1 MTAPARRLTLPV
13 EGMTCAS
20 CTGRV
25 ERVLKR
31 VPGVQAVA
39 VNLATGRA
47 TLDLTPDND
56 PTALAAAVEDAGYAV
71 PEAVSELIVD
81 GMTCASCTGRVERVL
96 KAVPGVR
103 EASANLATGRVSVR
117 HPDGLVTAAA
127 LEEAVAPPGS

>member
-39 VNLATGRA
+39 STSPPA
-47 TLDLTPDND
+47 
-56 PTALAAAVEDAGYAV
+56 
-71 PEAVSELIVD
+71 
-81 GMTCASCTGRVERVL
+81 
-96 KAVPGVR
+96 
-103 EASANLATGRVSVR
+103 
-117 HPDGLVTAAA
+117 
-127 LEEAVAPPGS
+127 APPSI